1 MLDRIRTF
9 FTGVMYVWTYGPVI
23 TSMMKYISTYPGYT
37 DPDKLRT
44 WLRPVILDLS
54 VLTSMTKNTIDDK
67 ISLVAIRIIDSDYA
81 WSAVHSL
88 ILLANDQYKKGDGV
102 IKVENYELR
111 DNANETYL
119 DIANEIQAENPAIII
134 AAIGLI
140 IQLIQLFKK

>member
-1 MLDRIRTF
+1 MFERIKTF
-9 FTGVMYVWTYGPVI
+9 FTGVKYIWTYGPVI
-23 TSMMKYISTYPGYT
+23 TSMLKYFSTYPGY
-37 DPDKLRT
+37 DDSDKLRT

-54 VLTSMTKNTIDDK
+54 VLTSMSKSTIDDK
-67 ISLVAIRIIDSDYA
+67 ISLAAIHIIDSDHA

-88 ILLANDQYKKGDGV
+88 ILLANDQSQKDGA
-102 IKVENYELR
+102 IKIENYELR

-140 IQLIQLFKK
+140 IQLIQLLRK

>member
-1 MLDRIRTF
+1 MFERIKTF
-9 FTGVMYVWTYGPVI
+9 FTGVTYVWKYGPI
-23 TSMMKYISTYPGYT
+23 LTSVMQYISTYSGYA
-37 DPDKLRT
+37 DSDKLRN

-54 VLTSMTKNTIDDK
+54 MLTSLTRNTIDDK
-67 ISLVAIRIIDSDYA
+67 VSLVAIRIIDSDYA

-88 ILLANDQYKKGDGV
+88 ILLANDQYKKDGA